1 MKKIK
6 TSLVLEGGGLRGAYT
21 AGALAWLIDNNIE
34 FDSAYAISV
43 GAVYLA
49 DYLLKN
55 KDYLFKFSTEGIADK
70 RAIGLRSILKCG
82 KIVNYDLIF
91 NELMDSYGFDMSPLK
106 DEKCDAKIGLYE
118 LEEAKTIFKNIQKM
132 DKRELQAA
140 STLPIIG
147 GVMTYSEDRHIL
159 DGGISEM
166 IPMNQALADGNEA
179 FLVITTKPADFV
191 RKPSK
196 KIVVKTMELWYP
208 TCPNIAKDYAIRD
221 KNYYDQLGK
230 VKKAVS
236 ENKAIHISP
245 TKSSNV
251 SRLGGSRE
259 ELIELYELG
268 YADMETKKDDILK
281 MFK

>member
-49 DYLLKN
+49 DYLLKS
-55 KDYLFKFSTEGIADK
+55 KEYLYKFSTEGITDK
-70 RAIGLRSILKCG
+70 RAIGLRAFLRCG
-82 KIVNYDLIF
+82 KIVDYDLIF
-91 NELMDSYGFDMSPLK
+91 NDLMLSYGFDMELLR
-106 DEKCDAKIGLYE
+106 EVKCDAKIGLYE
-118 LEEAKTIFKNIQKM
+118 LEEGKTIFKNIQKM
-132 DKRELQAA
+132 EYIELQAA
-140 STLPIIG
+140 PTLPIIG
-147 GVMTYSEDRHIL
+147 GVTTVNENRHIL

-166 IPMNQALADGNEA
+166 IPINQALIDGNDK

-196 KIVVKTMELWYP
+196 KIVVKAMEVCYP
-208 TCPNIAKDYAIRD
+208 NCLNIARDYAVRD
-221 KNYYDQLGK
+221 KNYYDQIGK
-230 VKKAVS
+230 VNKAVE
-236 ENKAIHISP
+236 ENKAIHIRPSK
-245 TKSSNV
+245 TSNV
-251 SRLGGSRE
+251 SRLGGSKE
-259 ELIELYELG
+259 ELIELYNLG
-268 YADMETKKDDILK
+268 YSDMEANKASILK